1 VITLKYFL
9 KRRNFKFKIEADDNL
24 QDVIAATT
32 IGTVLQLR
40 TTKNSYTFKKLIVRI
55 TCDPIKSITT
65 NNDAIV
71 NAIQEFILTA

>member
-1 VITLKYFL
+1 MRVKEISNFSNLEVVITLKYFL

-55 TCDPIKSITT
+55 TYADPIKEH
-65 NNDAIV
+65 NN
-71 NAIQEFILTA
+71 Q